1 MTEEKI
7 TPNFPSGHDF
17 KKAKEGT
24 SAEEEKLQNLRDHV
38 KESLNRL
45 GYQKDFEPIGGM
57 SDSIERLV
65 GMSLD
70 KGALLERTQF
80 IDGLLEKLP
89 ALLPERKDETV
100 PPPLPVHYVEALN
113 KLLDQHLDSD
123 STEINEDLG
132 QVA

>member
-80 IDGLLEKLP
+80 IDGLLESCQHYCLKEKMRLSH
-89 ALLPERKDETV
+89 LLFLCIMLR
-100 PPPLPVHYVEALN
+100 L
-113 KLLDQHLDSD
+113 
-123 STEINEDLG
+123 
-132 QVA
+132 